1 MKYAVLVYGFS
12 QSIIL
17 CLEDCAVFL
26 TVNSAQLETNR
37 EESTDEELPRSGGSV
52 GISFRDCL
60 DVN

>member
-12 QSIIL
+12 QSILL
-17 CLEDCAVFL
+17 CLEDCAGFL
-26 TVNSAQLETNR
+26 TVNSAHLETNR
-37 EESTDEELPRSGGSV
+37 EESTNEELPRSGGSV